1 MLVQCPNCKTTY
13 KVSDEVVKGA
23 TPSFRCSRCRH
34 TFEIEGVATKPRD
47 ERPKAN
53 EAPPPALE
61 QELSFSF
68 KPSKPADPSPSGDEK
83 ESSEAAAADQRT
95 EEPATPSLD
104 TWSIN
109 TDDTA
114 EAKNET
120 PFTMPGVSQAPD
132 QPKMMDR
139 QKDFSITER
148 APSTDTKSGE
158 SDAIGDV
165 LPMASYMD
173 QRASIFPYMTLFGL
187 LLIVFSL
194 VAALSH
200 AHPKISE
207 AVVKQIP
214 LLGTVLLKNNH
225 LKDGILIRSMRTG
238 YQSIQGNREVFV
250 LTGVASNQN
259 PVVVRQVRITGKVY
273 NETGKELEE
282 QTIWLGNTISPKIIR
297 GMTSEDIPH
306 LQNLKPL
313 RSFEIPPGDSLPFTI
328 VFLKAAKG
336 AKDFTCEVVAA
347 AAEV

>member
-13 KVSDEVVKGA
+13 KVSDEVLKGPTA
-23 TPSFRCSRCRH
+23 AFRCSRCRH
-34 TFEIEGVATKPRD
+34 TFETEGVTTKPPA

-53 EAPPPALE
+53 EGPPPAPE

-68 KPSKPADPSPSGDEK
+68 KPPQPADPSASGDKK
-83 ESSEAAAADQRT
+83 ELPGAMAADQRT
-95 EEPATPSLD
+95 DEPATQ
-104 TWSIN
+104 THEAWSIN
-109 TDDTA
+109 TA
-114 EAKNET
+114 EAKGET
-120 PFTMPGVSQAPD
+120 PSTRSDVSPPPD
-132 QPKMMDR
+132 QTKTTDP
-139 QKDFSITER
+139 QKEISITEP
-148 APSTDTKSGE
+148 ALSTNTKIEE
-158 SDAIGDV
+158 SEAIGDV
-165 LPMASYMD
+165 LPMSSYMD
-173 QRASIFPYMTLFGL
+173 QRASIFPYLTLFGL
-187 LLIVFSL
+187 LAIVFSL

-200 AHPKISE
+200 AHPKVAE
-207 AVVKQIP
+207 AVVKKIP

-225 LKDGILIRSMRTG
+225 LKDGILIRSARAG

-259 PVVVRQVRITGKVY
+259 PVVIRQVQITGRVY
-273 NETGKELEE
+273 NEMGKEMEE

-313 RSFEIPPGDSLPFTI
+313 RSFEIPPGDSVPFTI
-328 VFLKAAKG
+328 VFLKATKD

>member
-13 KVSDEVVKGA
+13 KVSDEVLKGA
-23 TPSFRCSRCRH
+23 TAAFRCSRCRH
-34 TFEIEGVATKPRD
+34 TFETEGVTTKPPA

-53 EAPPPALE
+53 EGPPPAPE

-68 KPSKPADPSPSGDEK
+68 KPPQPADPSASGDKK
-83 ESSEAAAADQRT
+83 ESPEAAAADQRT
-95 EEPATPSLD
+95 DEPATQ
-104 TWSIN
+104 THEAWSIN
-109 TDDTA
+109 TA
-114 EAKNET
+114 EAKGET
-120 PFTMPGVSQAPD
+120 PSTRPEVSPRPD
-132 QPKMMDR
+132 QTKKTDP
-139 QKDFSITER
+139 QKESLITEQ
-148 APSTDTKSGE
+148 ALSTDAKIVE
-158 SDAIGDV
+158 SDATGDV
-165 LPMASYMD
+165 LPMSSYMD
-173 QRASIFPYMTLFGL
+173 QRASIFPYLTLFGL
-187 LLIVFSL
+187 LAIVFSL

-200 AHPKISE
+200 AHPKLSE
-207 AVVKQIP
+207 AIVKRIP

-225 LKDGILIRSMRTG
+225 LKDGILIRSARAG

-259 PVVVRQVRITGKVY
+259 PVVIRQVQITGRVY
-273 NETGKELEE
+273 NETGKEMEE

-313 RSFEIPPGDSLPFTI
+313 RSFEIPPGDSVPFTI
-328 VFLKAAKG
+328 VFLKATKD